1 MSASEVQAAQK
12 DYELARE
19 RYRLLASSLEKEDS
33 VIIRHKPPKAAPVLI
48 PATRVLPPA
57 LKLDIPEVPEE
68 GLPEQA
74 IETAVAAAAVSQSDR
89 VPEGEPAKQASI
101 EQTTIGHI
109 PSLLSEEP
117 CMFPFF
123 HSKARI
129 LTMLGSHRQH
139 ACSDT
144 AERLTWPH
152 LES

>member
-1 MSASEVQAAQK
+1 MSASEVQAAQN

-33 VIIRHKPPKAAPVLI
+33 VIIRHKPTKAAPVVI
-48 PATRVLPPA
+48 PATRVLPSA
-57 LKLDIPEVPEE
+57 LNLDMSELSEE
-68 GLPEQA
+68 GLREQVV
-74 IETAVAAAAVSQSDR
+74 ETAVATVAESQADGIT
-89 VPEGEPAKQASI
+89 EGDPAKQASI

-123 HSKARI
+123 HSTARI

-144 AERLTWPH
+144 AERLACPH